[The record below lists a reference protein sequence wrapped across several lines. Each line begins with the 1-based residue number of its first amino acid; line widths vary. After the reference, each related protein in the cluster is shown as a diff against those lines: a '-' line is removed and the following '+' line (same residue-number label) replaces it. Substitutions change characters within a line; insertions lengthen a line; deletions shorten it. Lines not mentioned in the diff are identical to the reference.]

1 MELTYHFKNF
11 NMKLKYI
18 LYLTLAVTFLGCED
32 VLDKAPLDR
41 ISEVAVWQDEK
52 LADAYLTDVYSRAK
66 FRHLHTSHTGFGLIA
81 GMADEMIQF
90 APWQQPNAAIATPMN
105 SETLFGALNYW
116 RYDEIRKLNI
126 FIDQVGTSEVFTED
140 YKAKRLGE
148 ARWLRAYFYFNMA
161 IRYGGVPLITVAQSL
176 DDDEETLFV
185 ARNTEK
191 EIYDFVDSEMTAIFA
206 DLPDSHEGEPG
217 RVSKWAVKALQSRSN
232 LYAGSIARFGKVE
245 LNGVVGI
252 PSGDEA
258 SYWQKSYNASKELI
272 DNSPH
277 SLYNA
282 YPDDPM
288 LNHKQLLV
296 DEIENNPEVIFTE
309 RYDAAST
316 FGTNLSTTAVHADF
330 ALAWNSNFR
339 PYLDMAEKFE
349 FQDGTSGAIPRDQYA
364 AKEWTMDELFHNRD
378 PRFKAAFL
386 YNESDFWG
394 KKAYFHEKSIVD
406 GQDVKSGILADGT
419 PAKASNRAFEPRPKP
434 LRQGF
439 LLRKFLDE
447 SSGNQLESM
456 QSSEDYHIFRL
467 GETYLNLAEAA
478 FYLGKTDEALAAL
491 NTIRARAGMPAK
503 VTITEEAIRN
513 ERAVELVFE
522 EHRFWDIR
530 RWRIAEGILN
540 DTMFKGLSFIYNH
553 DTKKYKISVKNAIRS
568 PRVFLSHHYYYP
580 LTLTKLS
587 DNPNLVENPGY

>member
-1 MELTYHFKNF
+1 
-11 NMKLKYI
+11 MKTKHI
-18 LYLTLAVTFLGCED
+18 LYFVFVFAFMGCED
-32 VLDKAPLDR
+32 VLDKEPLDR
-41 ISEVAVWQDEK
+41 ISEVAVWQDQR
-52 LADAYLTDVYSRAK
+52 LADAYLTDVYARAN
-66 FRHLHTSHTGFGLIA
+66 FRHLHNSHTGFGLLS

-90 APWQQPNAAIATPMN
+90 APWQQPNAAIAMPMN
-105 SETLFGALNYW
+105 AETLYGPLNYW
-116 RYDEIRKLNI
+116 RYNEIRKLNI
-126 FIDQVGTSEVFTED
+126 FIEKVAESEAFD
-140 YKAKRLGE
+140 DAYKSKRLAE

-176 DDDEETLFV
+176 DDDDETLFV
-185 ARNTEK
+185 SRNTEK
-191 EIYDFVDSEMTAIFA
+191 EIYDFVDTEMSTIFS

-232 LYAGSIARFGKVE
+232 LYAGSIARFGQVQ
-245 LNGVVGI
+245 LNGIVGI
-252 PSGDEA
+252 PAGDEN
-258 SYWQKSYNASKELI
+258 SYWQKAYDASKELI

-288 LNHKQLLV
+288 LNHKQLFV

-309 RYDAAST
+309 RYDASSS

-330 ALAWNSNFR
+330 AFAWNSNFR
-339 PYLDMAEKFE
+339 PYLDIAEKFE
-349 FQDGTSGAIPRDQYA
+349 FIDGTSGAIPRDQYA
-364 AKEWTMDELFHNRD
+364 SKEWTMDELFHNRD
-378 PRFKAAFL
+378 PRFKAALL
-386 YNESDFWG
+386 YNEADFWG

-406 GQDVKSGILADGT
+406 GAEVKSGILPDGT

-447 SSGNQLESM
+447 SSGNQLESL

-478 FYLGKTDEALAAL
+478 FYLGKTNEALTAI
-491 NTIRARAGMPAK
+491 NTIRARAGMPPKAA
-503 VTITEEAIRN
+503 VTEEVIRN

-522 EHRFWDIR
+522 EHRFWDLR
-530 RWRIAEGILN
+530 RWRIAEQVLN
-540 DTMFKGLSFIYNH
+540 GTMHKGLSFIYNH
-553 DTKKYKISVKNAIRS
+553 DTKKYKISVKNAVRS

-580 LTLTKLS
+580 LTLGKLS

>member
-1 MELTYHFKNF
+1 
-11 NMKLKYI
+11 MKLKYI
-18 LYLTLAVTFLGCED
+18 LYLTLAVTFLSCED

-41 ISEVAVWQDEK
+41 IAEVAVGQDER
-52 LADAYLTDVYSRAK
+52 LADAYLTDVYARAN
-66 FRHLHTSHTGFGLIA
+66 FRHLANNHTGFGLIA
-81 GMADEMIQF
+81 AMADEMIQF

-105 SETLFGALNYW
+105 SETLFGPLNYW
-116 RYDEIRKLNI
+116 KYDEIRKLNI
-126 FIDQVGTSEVFTED
+126 FIEQVGTSEIFDEV
-140 YKAKRLGE
+140 YKSKRLGE

-161 IRYGGVPLITVAQSL
+161 VRYGGVPLITVPQSL
-176 DDDEETLFV
+176 DDDEATLFV
-185 ARNTEK
+185 SRNTEK
-191 EIYDFVDSEMTAIFA
+191 EVYDFVDAEMTAIFN
-206 DLPDSHEGEPG
+206 DLPESHDGEPG
-217 RVSKWAVKALQSRSN
+217 RASKWAAKALQSRSN
-232 LYAGSIARFGKVE
+232 LYAGSIARFGQVQ

-252 PSGDEA
+252 PSSDENT
-258 SYWQKSYNASKELI
+258 YWQKSYDASKELI

-288 LNHKQLLV
+288 LNHKQLFV

-316 FGTNLSTTAVHADF
+316 FGTSLSVTAVHANF
-330 ALAWNSNFR
+330 AFAWNSNFR
-339 PYLDMAEKFE
+339 PYLDIAEKFE
-349 FQDGTSGAIPRDQYA
+349 FIDGTSGFIPHETFA
-364 AKEWTMDELFHNRD
+364 TKEWTMDELFHNRD

-386 YNESDFWG
+386 YNETDFWG
-394 KKAYFHEKSIVD
+394 DKAYFHESSIVNGATVKD
-406 GQDVKSGILADGT
+406 GTLEDGT
-419 PAKASNRAFEPRPKP
+419 PARASARAYEPRPKP

-447 SSGNQLESM
+447 SPGNQVEGG

-478 FYLGKTDEALAAL
+478 FYLGRTDEALAAL
-491 NTIRARAGMPAK
+491 NAIRARAGMPAK
-503 VTITEEAIRN
+503 TSIDEEAIRN

-522 EHRFWDIR
+522 EHRYWDLR
-530 RWRIAEGILN
+530 RWRIAEEVLN
-540 DTMFKGLSFIYNH
+540 GKMHKGLSFIYNH
-553 DTKKYKISVKNAIRS
+553 DTKKYKVSVKNAVRAN
-568 PRVFLSHHYYYP
+568 RVFLPEHNYHP

>member
-1 MELTYHFKNF
+1 MELTYHFKK
-11 NMKLKYI
+11 MKMKTKHI
-18 LYLTLAVTFLGCED
+18 LYFVFALALWSCED

-41 ISEVAVWQDEK
+41 ISEVAVWQDER
-52 LADAYLTDVYSRAK
+52 LADAYLTDVYALAN
-66 FRHLHTSHTGFGLIA
+66 FRHLNNSHTGFGLLS

-90 APWQQPNAAIATPMN
+90 APWQQPNSAIATPMN
-105 SETLFGALNYW
+105 AETLYGPLNYW
-116 RYDEIRKLNI
+116 RYSEIRKLNI
-126 FIDQVGTSEVFTED
+126 FIDKVGASENFSEA
-140 YKAKRLGE
+140 YKKKRLGE

-185 ARNTEK
+185 SRNTEK
-191 EIYDFVDSEMTAIFA
+191 EIYDFVDAEMTAIFN
-206 DLPDSHEGEPG
+206 DLPDIHEGEPG
-217 RVSKWAVKALQSRSN
+217 RASKWAAKALQSRSN
-232 LYAGSIARFGKVE
+232 LYAGSIARFGQVQ
-245 LNGVVGI
+245 LNGIVGI
-252 PSGDEA
+252 PSADEN
-258 SYWQKSYNASKELI
+258 SYWQKAYDASKELI
-272 DNSPH
+272 NNSPY

-288 LNHKQLLV
+288 LNHKQLFV

-309 RYDAAST
+309 RYDAASS

-330 ALAWNSNFR
+330 AFAWNSNFR
-339 PYLDMAEKFE
+339 PYLDIVEKFE
-349 FQDGTSGAIPRDQYA
+349 FIDGTSGEIPREEYA

-378 PRFKAAFL
+378 PRFKAAIL

-406 GQDVKSGILADGT
+406 GAEVKSGTLPDGT
-419 PAKASNRAFEPRPKP
+419 PAKASARAYEPRPKP

-467 GETYLNLAEAA
+467 GEIYLNLAEAA
-478 FYLGKTDEALAAL
+478 FYLGKTDEALEAL

-503 VTITEEAIRN
+503 ADITEEAIRN

-522 EHRFWDIR
+522 EHRFWDMR
-530 RWRIAEGILN
+530 RWRIAEQVLN
-540 DTMFKGLSFIYNH
+540 DTMLKGLSFIYNH

-580 LTLTKLS
+580 LTLGKLS

>member
-1 MELTYHFKNF
+1 
-11 NMKLKYI
+11 MKLKYI
-18 LYLTLAVTFLGCED
+18 LYLTLTITLSGCED

-52 LADAYLTDVYSRAK
+52 LADAYLTNIYANAN
-66 FRHLHTSHTGFGLIA
+66 FRLVLKNSTDFGLTA

-90 APWQQPNAAIATPMN
+90 APRQLPNKAIVTPMN
-105 SETLFGALNYW
+105 AETLYEPLNYW

-126 FIDQVGTSEVFTED
+126 FIDKVGTSVFFGQA

-161 IRYGGVPLITVAQSL
+161 IRYGGVPLITVAQSI
-176 DDDEETLFV
+176 DDDEETLYV
-185 ARNTEK
+185 TRNTEK
-191 EIYDFVDSEMTAIFA
+191 EIYDFVDSEMTAIFN

-217 RVSKWAVKALQSRSN
+217 RVSKWAAKALQSRSN
-232 LYAGSIARFGKVE
+232 LYAGSIARFGNVD
-245 LNGVVGI
+245 LDGIVGI

-272 DNSPH
+272 NNSPY
-277 SLYNA
+277 SLYNK
-282 YPDDPM
+282 YPSDPM
-288 LNHKQLLV
+288 LNHKQLFV
-296 DEIENNPEVIFTE
+296 DEIESNPEVIFTE
-309 RYDAAST
+309 RYDAALT
-316 FGTNLSTTAVHADF
+316 FGTSLSLTAVHNDF
-330 ALAWNSNFR
+330 AFSWGSNFR
-339 PYLDMAEKFE
+339 PYLDIAEKFE
-349 FQDGTSGAIPRDQYA
+349 FQDGTSGVIPRDQYA
-364 AKEWTMDELFHNRD
+364 AKEWTMDELFQNRD
-378 PRFKAAFL
+378 PRFKAAIL
-386 YNESDFWG
+386 YNEADFWD
-394 KKAYFHEKSIVD
+394 KKAYFHEKSIVN
-406 GQDVKSGILADGT
+406 GVVVKSGTLPDGT
-419 PAKASNRAFEPRPKP
+419 PAAASKRAYEPRPKP

-439 LLRKFLDE
+439 LMRKFLDE
-447 SSGNQLESM
+447 TPGEQQEKF

-478 FYLGKTDEALAAL
+478 FYLGKTDEALDAL

-503 VTITEEAIRN
+503 TTITEEAIRN

-522 EHRFWDIR
+522 DHRFWDIR

-540 DTMFKGLSFIYNH
+540 DTMMKGLSFIYNH
-553 DTKKYKISVKNAIRS
+553 DTKKYKITVKNAISS

-580 LTLTKLS
+580 LTLDKLS

>member
-1 MELTYHFKNF
+1 
-11 NMKLKYI
+11 MKLKYI
-18 LYLTLAVTFLGCED
+18 LYLTLAVTFSGCED
-32 VLDKAPLDR
+32 VLDKEPLDR
-41 ISEVAVWQDEK
+41 ISEVAVWQDQR
-52 LADAYLTDVYSRAK
+52 LADAYLTDVYARAN
-66 FRHLHTSHTGFGLIA
+66 FRHLHSSSTGLGLISA
-81 GMADEMIQF
+81 MADEMIQF

-105 SETLFGALNYW
+105 SETLFGPLNYW
-116 RYDEIRKLNI
+116 RYNDIRKLNI
-126 FIDQVGTSEVFTED
+126 FIDEVGSSEAFDQE
-140 YKAKRLGE
+140 YKSKRLGE
-148 ARWLRAYFYFNMA
+148 ARWLRAYFYFNMV
-161 IRYGGVPLITVAQSL
+161 IRYGGIPLITTAQSL

-185 ARNTEK
+185 SRNTEK
-191 EIYDFVDSEMTAIFA
+191 EIYDFVDTEMSAIFN
-206 DLPDSHEGEPG
+206 DLPDAHEGEPG
-217 RVSKWAVKALQSRSN
+217 RVSKWAAKALQSRSN
-232 LYAGSIARFGKVE
+232 LYAGSIARFGEVQ

-252 PSGDEA
+252 PASDES

-277 SLYNA
+277 SLYNT

-288 LNHKQLLV
+288 LNHKQLFV

-309 RYDAAST
+309 RFDAAST
-316 FGTNLSTTAVHADF
+316 FGHHLSVTAVHADF
-330 ALAWNSNFR
+330 AFAWNSNFR
-339 PYLDMAEKFE
+339 PYLDIAEKFE
-349 FQDGTSGAIPRDQYA
+349 FIDGTSGEIPRDQYA
-364 AKEWTMDELFHNRD
+364 TKEWTMDELFHNRD

-406 GQDVKSGILADGT
+406 GAEVKSGVLPDGT
-419 PAKASNRAFEPRPKP
+419 PAKASNRSFEPRPKP

-447 SSGNQLESM
+447 SPGEQQEGG

-478 FYLGKTDEALAAL
+478 FYLGKTGEALAAL

-503 VTITEEAIRN
+503 ASIDEEVIRN

-522 EHRFWDIR
+522 EHRFWDLR
-530 RWRIAEGILN
+530 RWRIAEEVLN
-540 DTMFKGLSFIYNH
+540 ETMHKGLSFIYNH